1 MSDGTQD
8 RVRARDLGV
17 PFDGTPGPHN
27 AITDVPGV
35 EVGMVTIL
43 DPDEATRKACTGVTA
58 ILPRGRDGV
67 GDPCA
72 AGIYSL
78 NGNGEMT
85 GRSWIEESGAL
96 ALPIAITNSHAV
108 GAVHTGVDQWVAK
121 VHPEVGV
128 QWMLPTVAETWDGYL
143 NDINGGHVRP
153 EHAHQALDGATS
165 GPVQEGCVGGGTG
178 MNCYGFKGGTGT
190 ASRVVSHGGTD
201 YTVGV
206 LMQANFG
213 VRKELTL
220 HGVKLGAQSAAPQP
234 MTTTSWFADE
244 MAAAGVRRGAGSVIV
259 IVGTDAPLIPTQCE
273 ALARRVALGLARTGT
288 PGGHFSGDIF
298 LAFST
303 GNSGTLTS
311 RLPRAE
317 AGPEDYDTMRL
328 IPWGYIDAFYEAV
341 VQATEEAVMNAL
353 VAAVDTVGRDGHA
366 SYALP
371 HDEIRAAFGT
381 A

>member
-1 MSDGTQD
+1 MDSTHSPA
-8 RVRARDLGV
+8 VRARDLGV

-27 AITDVPGV
+27 AITDIPGV
-35 EVGMVTIL
+35 EVGMVTII

-96 ALPIAITNSHAV
+96 SLPIAITNSHAV
-108 GAVHTGVDQWVAK
+108 GAVHTGVDQWVAQT
-121 VHPEVGV
+121 HPQVGV

-153 EHAHQALDGATS
+153 EHAHQALDAATG
-165 GPVQEGCVGGGTG
+165 GPVPEGCVGGGTG

-190 ASRVVSHGGTD
+190 ASRVVMHGGTD

-220 HGVKLGAQSAAPQP
+220 HGVKLGEQSAAPQP
-234 MTTTSWFADE
+234 MATSGWFADE

-303 GNSGTLTS
+303 GNSGSLVS
-311 RLPRAE
+311 KLPLEE
-317 AGPEDYDTMRL
+317 AGPDDYDTMRL
-328 IPWGYIDAFYEAV
+328 IPWGYIDPFYEAV

-353 VAAVDTVGRDGHA
+353 VAAVDTVGRDGHV

-371 HDEIRAAFGT
+371 HEEIRAAFGGH
-381 A
+381 

>member
-43 DPDEATRKACTGVTA
+43 DPDEATRKACTGVPA

-190 ASRVVSHGGTD
+190 ASRVVWVDTATSWTADAALCPACGSLL
-201 YTVGV
+201 TVADGRWDCP
-206 LMQANFG
+206 G
-213 VRKELTL
+213 CDLTL
-220 HGVKLGAQSAAPQP
+220 AQH
-234 MTTTSWFADE
+234 
-244 MAAAGVRRGAGSVIV
+244 VRRAQQ
-259 IVGTDAPLIPTQCE
+259 PRHQRL
-273 ALARRVALGLARTGT
+273 RRQRAGLA
-288 PGGHFSGDIF
+288 P
-298 LAFST
+298 APPVA
-303 GNSGTLTS
+303 TS
-311 RLPRAE
+311 PATSSSPSPRA
-317 AGPEDYDTMRL
+317 TR
-328 IPWGYIDAFYEAV
+328 
-341 VQATEEAVMNAL
+341 
-353 VAAVDTVGRDGHA
+353 GR
-366 SYALP
+366 
-371 HDEIRAAFGT
+371 
-381 A
+381 